1 ATANTTCGPG
11 RRNGLCRGRT
21 KEQDQKGGQ
30 DALRSCS
37 LNPNRHLSTKPGQA
51 QTSLKLADW
60 LMVVARQCGEPALDC
75 ALGPGWPGTRQQR
88 EWIMPHIEGARNE
101 ARQLA
106 SEMWAKE
113 WR

>member
-11 RRNGLCRGRT
+11 PRNGLCRGRT

-51 QTSLKLADW
+51 QGSFACRILARSYR
-60 LMVVARQCGEPALDC
+60 LALVNFSFCNRGEADERITDPRRFW
-75 ALGPGWPGTRQQR
+75 GRFQR
-88 EWIMPHIEGARNE
+88 DGGGFSAFGGERVSG
-101 ARQLA
+101 
-106 SEMWAKE
+106 
-113 WR
+113 